1 MEEFPRP
8 VRLPGEP
15 ERPREPYGPPPRHDP
30 PTVVDD
36 DVDLFG
42 AEEAAAR
49 LTDRI
54 ARAQPSAVRLAEDG
68 RPLLAPPFDAAHDR
82 VHGLTPAPVTL
93 VVFGAHATPSSR
105 PLATVLAH
113 VLERYATTLGVAWRH
128 YPDPVAHP
136 RAAVLALATEAAV
149 ARGRFWA
156 LTRELLHMRHHDPAD
171 LHAAMVRVGLDPQ
184 RAAEAMRAGTGSD
197 RIVEDVGSALA
208 SGVTFSP
215 ALFMNGE
222 RYEGELDHVAV
233 SAAIE
238 AALSGVSP
246 RT

>member
-1 MEEFPRP
+1 
-8 VRLPGEP
+8 
-15 ERPREPYGPPPRHDP
+15 
-30 PTVVDD
+30 
-36 DVDLFG
+36 
-42 AEEAAAR
+42 
-49 LTDRI
+49 
-54 ARAQPSAVRLAEDG
+54 
-68 RPLLAPPFDAAHDR
+68 
-82 VHGLTPAPVTL
+82 
-93 VVFGAHATPSSR
+93 
-105 PLATVLAH
+105 
-113 VLERYATTLGVAWRH
+113 
-128 YPDPVAHP
+128 
-136 RAAVLALATEAAV
+136 
-149 ARGRFWA
+149 
-156 LTRELLHMRHHDPAD
+156 MRHHDPAD